1 MLCNIASHAK
11 KINVFTTVKRF
22 SFHRLCCRKG
32 RHAKRSRA
40 EHDKAEGT
48 RGWVLSLEEAFFMH
62 HALQALT
69 VSDDEGVLQKQVI
82 FYPPAIQ

>member
-11 KINVFTTVKRF
+11 ESNVFTTVKRV
-22 SFHRLCCRKG
+22 RLYCLCCRKG

-40 EHDKAEGT
+40 ERDRAEGT

-69 VSDDEGVLQKQVI
+69 VSDDEGVLQEQVI
-82 FYPPAIQ
+82 SSPPAI